1 MSARPDRDDDEG
13 GPLVWMFIAALA
25 LLLMMMV

>member
-1 MSARPDRDDDEG
+1 MSARPDRDDDG